1 MGHQDK
7 EREGDAIGANG
18 NPGLV
23 PLKPADA
30 DALGR
35 ASTAIEE
42 TLPAEQGPV
51 YRLGASS
58 RRPTALGARLVSG
71 PEPVGRPVDLNRRS
85 DGRQLNKR
93 ALRGRLSGRLL

>member
-35 ASTAIEE
+35 SSTAIEE

-51 YRLGASS
+51 YRLGALS

-85 DGRQLNKR
+85 DGRQLNER
-93 ALRGRLSGRLL
+93 ALRGRLFERLL

>member
-1 MGHQDK
+1 MSPATSCDGGAA
-7 EREGDAIGANG
+7 REESAAQKRRTVS
-18 NPGLV
+18 L
-23 PLKPADA
+23 
-30 DALGR
+30 ALGR

-51 YRLGASS
+51 YRLGALS

-85 DGRQLNKR
+85 DGRQLNER
-93 ALRGRLSGRLL
+93 ALGGRLFGRLL